1 MADDEREA
9 ERTVERTADSA
20 ADSAADAER
29 AADAFLELEGEL
41 GADDPP
47 REDPTTGLV
56 VDAETVPAG
65 EVPASY
71 PLDATTDSVLA
82 LTVETAGGRTVT
94 DYFEWPDDGT
104 VDPDSRL
111 GRLLAAA
118 GVSADS
124 FADIYGRRL
133 PLERVG
139 DRYTVF
145 VPPERPRGSG
155 DWSLGVAGGLAFNA
169 AVLGL
174 AALGAAGLAVGGLL
188 SALTIPFFVVNLVA
202 LPYATYRDA
211 TYLRSHSD
219 WGQGPPFWATLSM
232 VPGLNVLVSAL
243 YLRSRSKARF
253 LAEEPS
259 LSTRLAR
266 RVRDLL

>member
-9 ERTVERTADSA
+9 ERTVERSADSG
-20 ADSAADAER
+20 ADAER
-29 AADAFLELEGEL
+29 AADAFLDLEGEL
-41 GADDPP
+41 SADDPP
-47 REDPTTGLV
+47 PEGPRSGLV

-65 EVPASY
+65 EVPASS

-82 LTVETAGGRTVT
+82 LTLETADGRAVT
-94 DYFEWPDDGT
+94 DYFEWPDDGG
-104 VDPDSRL
+104 VDPESRL

-118 GVSADS
+118 NVPADG
-124 FADIYGRRL
+124 FADLYGRRL
-133 PLERVG
+133 PLERADG
-139 DRYTVF
+139 RWRAF
-145 VPPERPRGSG
+145 VPRERPRGAG
-155 DWSLGVAGGLAFNA
+155 DWSLGVAGGLVFNA

-174 AALGAAGLAVGGLL
+174 VALGAAGTPVGGLL
-188 SALTIPFFVVNLVA
+188 SALTIPYFLVNLLV

-232 VPGLNVLVSAL
+232 VPVLNVLVSAL

-253 LAEEPS
+253 LGEEPS
-259 LSTRLAR
+259 LSTRLVR
-266 RVRDLL
+266 RVRDLR